1 MPRSP
6 FNVSSYHVPV
16 AGFTHAVQTPA
27 EGNLVFV
34 SGLTAR
40 TADGGIAAEGDPEGQ
55 ARKILQS
62 LTAILAEAGG
72 TLDDV
77 VRIVTYLV
85 DMGHHQAI
93 HAVRRE
99 FFGDEPP
106 ASTTV
111 EVSRLY
117 DERQL
122 LEIEA
127 TAMINSTDP

>member
-1 MPRSP
+1 MARRPM
-6 FNVSSYHVPV
+6 NLLSYHVPV
-16 AGFTHAVQTPA
+16 AGFTHAVQAPA
-27 EGNLVFV
+27 EGTFLFV

-40 TADGGIAAEGDPEGQ
+40 TSDGGIEAEGDPEGQ

-62 LTAILAEAGG
+62 LTAIMAEAGG

-77 VRIVTYLV
+77 MRIVTYVV
-85 DMGHHQAI
+85 DMRHHQAI
-93 HAVRRE
+93 HAIRRD

-111 EVSRLY
+111 QVSRLY

-127 TAMINSTDP
+127 TAIISSTAP